1 MAKDVRKIT
10 GDVLS
15 AVEDGFLSWEAV
27 AKAALGYMSED
38 DVADMAQINDWALFP
53 DEDEKICPECG
64 EDLGEDGR
72 CYNPDCDQYDPLS
85 QYFDDDEDEDE
96 GHFWALVFM
105 EKGDDVEQVE
115 KYEDFDAVRS
125 DFAYMTQQKPEDFDY
140 VVFQEVTI
148 EDGKENIKII
158 GEFRE
163 GELIESKKTIKEQK
177 LTIDESQSQEIGN
190 AYRKLS
196 KYYGVDLD
204 ELVYGPNGFMATKY
218 PDGFSVSADI
228 IYLEDKWDEFEQWM
242 KEKHGIDFEA
252 IREKNHDG
260 NDDDEDDL
268 DESLNS
274 NEARALE
281 AVMTAMKRLDRSADF
296 SEIGERQGG
305 YQFEV
310 RYWGEWIVSNDDI
323 SDPDNED
330 ENFEDWD
337 WQELT
342 EEWAKKLNMI
352 VLDVN
357 KKFNVK
363 ISWTTGEKNWIDVFV
378 RKSTLEEAVDERT
391 SAEIQGKIDIIT
403 KQIPETESRI
413 TRYKEEQSKTKN
425 EKGIRILNNRIRKAE
440 KYVRELQKRKEKY
453 EAEFIETKQKE
464 DKEIRDKVEQEIKK
478 VLSPGRGNRRVNKK
492 IELTPKQ
499 KEAYKDINNF
509 LKDNLVSIRFDIAE
523 GKEDALKSMIPGLE
537 DNQFKTV
544 SGIGDSGYAKKW
556 GISGT
561 LVAKNVELLPDIIR
575 YSYFKDSNMITE
587 ISTIAGI
594 LKSDFDALKDKI
606 ISYNENGKRNQKE
619 PAKSEPQLTTDRM
632 AAGQWYESLEESTDL
647 TEKKRTLSKGEQIA
661 KAIMRI
667 LEEKDLDEA
676 VYVENNVITEMGFNN
691 TDFIFKNDG
700 SVKVDWSNW
709 SKSDFKDMDTTLKW
723 ARENSNFKTVEDFL
737 GSDISLVIGVLSS
750 AREEILKVVS
760 EILAETYVIPEEDLE
775 EAAGGLALDMT
786 VEDIAEK
793 HGVDVGDIEKQIKI
807 GVEIEQEHTSDEEQA
822 KKIAMDHLVEF
833 PDYYDRL
840 VKMEKEAEAELDNAT
855 DESEALEEALN
866 YDKLNF
872 RGLTGDHELEYEDVP
887 VLNQFD
893 EDMDIDYTLD
903 INISQE
909 MVINFICEYYIL
921 ARDILTME
929 EAQMFIDKAAKED
942 REAFEEYL
950 LDLFYEEAEEAA
962 QEYLFTDYV
971 EGYGPNKY
979 KVKITEEDEDEE
991 EIANLTEAITTKQE
1005 IDGIVVDINEYDLD
1019 LRDDKITAY
1028 MNMWISDDQEV
1039 WLRFEYNDVL
1049 ENAEFDWEADGQPT
1063 YVPQGEQSVLY
1074 DDGKGGV
1081 ESVDVGELE
1090 PDEEFYETLDETV
1103 LSREEVLNILKIDEE
1118 QLTKLEKAARKIA
1131 SKYLKPIIE
1140 EELKDDSDFWP
1151 DEDDYD
1157 PRDDYDPFN

>member
-1 MAKDVRKIT
+1 MAKDVRKVT
-10 GDVLS
+10 GNVIS
-15 AVEDGFLSWEAV
+15 AVEDGFLSWETV
-27 AKAALGYMSED
+27 AKAALAYMSED
-38 DVADMAQINDWALFP
+38 DVADMAQSNDWALFP

-252 IREKNHDG
+252 IREKNHDST
-260 NDDDEDDL
+260 DDDEDDL

-296 SEIGERQGG
+296 SEIGERQGE

-378 RKSTLEEAVDERT
+378 SKSTLEE
-391 SAEIQGKIDIIT
+391 
-403 KQIPETESRI
+403 
-413 TRYKEEQSKTKN
+413 
-425 EKGIRILNNRIRKAE
+425 
-440 KYVRELQKRKEKY
+440 
-453 EAEFIETKQKE
+453 
-464 DKEIRDKVEQEIKK
+464 
-478 VLSPGRGNRRVNKK
+478 
-492 IELTPKQ
+492 
-499 KEAYKDINNF
+499 
-509 LKDNLVSIRFDIAE
+509 
-523 GKEDALKSMIPGLE
+523 
-537 DNQFKTV
+537 
-544 SGIGDSGYAKKW
+544 
-556 GISGT
+556 
-561 LVAKNVELLPDIIR
+561 
-575 YSYFKDSNMITE
+575 
-587 ISTIAGI
+587 
-594 LKSDFDALKDKI
+594 
-606 ISYNENGKRNQKE
+606 
-619 PAKSEPQLTTDRM
+619 
-632 AAGQWYESLEESTDL
+632 AAGQWYES
-647 TEKKRTLSKGEQIA
+647 
-661 KAIMRI
+661 
-667 LEEKDLDEA
+667 
-676 VYVENNVITEMGFNN
+676 
-691 TDFIFKNDG
+691 
-700 SVKVDWSNW
+700 
-709 SKSDFKDMDTTLKW
+709 
-723 ARENSNFKTVEDFL
+723 
-737 GSDISLVIGVLSS
+737 
-750 AREEILKVVS
+750 
-760 EILAETYVIPEEDLE
+760 LE

-840 VKMEKEAEAELDNAT
+840 VKMEKEAEAELGTAT

-872 RGLTGDHELEYEDVP
+872 RGLTGEHELEYEDVP
-887 VLNQFD
+887 VINQFD
-893 EDMDIDYTLD
+893 EDMEIDYTLD
-903 INISQE
+903 VEISQE
-909 MVINFICEYYIL
+909 MVIDFICEYYIL

-929 EAQMFIDKAAKED
+929 EAQTFIDKAAKED

-979 KVKITEEDEDEE
+979 KVKVEEEDEE
-991 EIANLTEAITTKQE
+991 EIASLTEAVVTKQE
-1005 IDGIVVDINEYDLD
+1005 IDGIVVDINDYDLD
-1019 LRDDKITAY
+1019 LRNDKITAY
-1028 MNMWISDDQEV
+1028 MNMWVSDDQEV
-1039 WLRFEYNDVL
+1039 WLRFVYNDVL
-1049 ENAEFDWEADGQPT
+1049 ENAEFEWEADGQPT
-1063 YVPQGEQSVLY
+1063 YVPYGEQSVLL
-1074 DDGKGGV
+1074 DDGKGDV
-1081 ESVDVGELE
+1081 ESVDIGELE
-1090 PDEEFYETLDETV
+1090 PDEEFYETLDEVV
-1103 LSREEVLNILKIDEE
+1103 LSKEDVLNILKIDEE

-1140 EELKDDSDFWP
+1140 EHVKDDASFWP
-1151 DEDDYD
+1151 DKDDYD